1 MKDLERIAKENAERR
16 EKFSNM
22 LSRGEDI
29 ETIRTAAIEY
39 FDNKIAE
46 TMVAIDFAWGAEL
59 EVACIMQRRY
69 EEKRE
74 KVANATSSSEIV
86 SIVA

>member
-1 MKDLERIAKENAERR
+1 MESASKRRGTVR

-39 FDNKIAE
+39 FDNKITE
-46 TMVAIDFAWGAEL
+46 TMVAIDFAWGTEL